1 MCGCATTAASLQ
13 DYEALGLPMGSSKA
27 DVKKAYRKLAMQ
39 VGSCIHHRNLVHF
52 GLVHHAL
59 QPSL

>member
-1 MCGCATTAASLQ
+1 VHSSDLQ

-39 VGSCIHHRNLVHF
+39 VCNFI
-52 GLVHHAL
+52 AK
-59 QPSL
+59 Q